1 MDSLTGLL
9 LLAAR
14 HGRVLLV
21 AGLLAGLVLPGVALA
36 MKPWLKEL
44 VALLIFLAALRVG
57 PERMI
62 GAGRQ
67 FRDTLFWVL
76 LYQLALPLL
85 AIGGFA
91 AFGLADTPV
100 AMALV
105 LMLAA
110 ASISGSP
117 NLAVLT
123 GADPAPAFRLL
134 ILGTMLLPLTVIPVF
149 WLMPA
154 LGDWGQVLGAAG
166 RLLLVLAL
174 AGGAAVLLRLTVL
187 RTPTMRQIGM
197 LDGLSALAM
206 AVIVVGLMSAAGP
219 ALLGRPVTFLG
230 WLALALAANFGLQ
243 MLTGRVLRGRI
254 SPEALP
260 ATAIVAGNRNIALFL
275 VALSPEVTDQVLIF
289 IGCYQIPMYTT
300 PLVLRGFYRRMT
312 GWASAGE
319 PV

>member
-1 MDSLTGLL
+1 MNAVTTLL

-14 HGRVLLV
+14 YGRILLV
-21 AGLLAGLVLPGVALA
+21 AGLLAGLGLPGLALA
-36 MKPWLKEL
+36 MKPWLREL

-57 PERMI
+57 PERMA
-62 GAGRQ
+62 GAGRLL
-67 FRDTLFWVL
+67 RDTLFWVL

-85 AIGGFA
+85 AVGGFA
-91 AFGLADTPV
+91 VLGLADTPV

-134 ILGTMLLPLTVIPVF
+134 VLGTMLLPLTVIPVF

-166 RLLLVLAL
+166 RLLMVLAL
-174 AGGAAVLLRLTVL
+174 AGGAAALLRLTLL
-187 RTPTMRQIGM
+187 RAPTPRQIGA

-219 ALLGRPVTFLG
+219 TLLDRPVTFLG

-243 MLTGRVLRGRI
+243 VLTGLALRGRI
-254 SPEALP
+254 APAVLP

-275 VALSPEVTDQVLIF
+275 VALSPEVTDRVLIF

-312 GWASAGE
+312 G
-319 PV
+319 